1 MKNHKKCN
9 IPEKSAWDK
18 KSLDPIKYLY
28 NLKKEQ
34 PYWLEE
40 YFFNPYFDFK
50 NRIKYFF
57 VFLVKLVKW
66 IPVLWK
72 DRDYDDFFIFEI
84 LKVKILQ
91 QRNYLVKSNR
101 HTNISQDNFW
111 MTICL
116 NLIERIQK
124 SFYEIEYFDYFEEEI
139 KFVEYDNKEESGL
152 YTMESEIKKDELLR
166 YINMY
171 PIDRRKTLNYCIK
184 YLNKDLSDYETNQ
197 ENRHSL
203 CIQMSISRHKKAI
216 KLLFLILSNKI
227 ENWWD

>member
-1 MKNHKKCN
+1 MKNYKKCK
-9 IPEKSAWDK
+9 IPNESAWDK
-18 KSLDPIKYLY
+18 KSYDPIKFLY
-28 NLKKEQ
+28 NLKEEH
-34 PYWLEE
+34 PIFLEE
-40 YFFNPYFDFK
+40 YFFNPYFNLK
-50 NRIKYFF
+50 YNIRYFF
-57 VFLVKLVKW
+57 VFIAKLIKW

-72 DRDYDDFFIFEI
+72 DRDYDDFYIFEI

-124 SFYEIEYFDYFEEEI
+124 SYYEIEYFDYFEQEI

-152 YTMESEIKKDELLR
+152 YTMESEIKKDELLT

-171 PIDRRKTLNYCIK
+171 PTDRRKTINYCIK
-184 YLNKDLSDYETNQ
+184 YLNKDLSNYESNQ
-197 ENRHSL
+197 ENRHFL

-216 KLLFLILSNKI
+216 NLLFLILSNKI
-227 ENWWD
+227 EHWWD